1 MRLPCIASCSGQIWL
16 VIRGGMLLAA
26 GKEDVNY
33 EGTGVNSY
41 LPDKLNQ
48 DRQPWPNAVLHRQV
62 VDAALSGAKAM
73 AAHQDGL
80 LSTVG
85 LRLRSVGRPI
95 STYLSSRKPGQGVKL
110 LHDMWT
116 SRSWI
121 V

>member
-1 MRLPCIASCSGQIWL
+1 MP
-16 VIRGGMLLAA
+16 AA

-33 EGTGVNSY
+33 EGTGAADY

-80 LSTVG
+80 LSAVG
-85 LRLRSVGRPI
+85 LRAPVLNGL
-95 STYLSSRKPGQGVKL
+95 STYMGPGWQPKQALRMSHDTRQSSSQIP
-110 LHDMWT
+110 
-116 SRSWI
+116 
-121 V
+121 